1 MVQGYCTIYK
11 GKTIDV
17 PWSGSTRNNHIEDL
31 MLTED
36 SKGKKL
42 IITKEPIVKDNATVA
57 ERLDDLWAVWHAVQS
72 FYLVGDRLPLYFWVV
87 TKGSAECHTF
97 RTPVREVPSVT
108 RVLYVLLAQIKDLIH
123 IFIVSSFHPYPF
135 KMIDIKILKVEF
147 EKKNVV

>member
-1 MVQGYCTIYK
+1 VVQGYCTIYK
-11 GKTIDV
+11 GKAIDI

-72 FYLVGDRLPLYFWVV
+72 FYLVRDRLSLYF
-87 TKGSAECHTF
+87 
-97 RTPVREVPSVT
+97 
-108 RVLYVLLAQIKDLIH
+108 
-123 IFIVSSFHPYPF
+123 
-135 KMIDIKILKVEF
+135 
-147 EKKNVV
+147 